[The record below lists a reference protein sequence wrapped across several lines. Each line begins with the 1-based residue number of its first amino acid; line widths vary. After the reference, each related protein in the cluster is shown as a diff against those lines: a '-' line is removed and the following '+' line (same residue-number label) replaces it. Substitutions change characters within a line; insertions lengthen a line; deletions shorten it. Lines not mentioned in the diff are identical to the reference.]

1 MKELKKFLFES
12 LFTKKDF
19 VKHTYLSD
27 VINTLC
33 TGDQIRIGAKGENSV
48 QIDKEK
54 QQQLKS
60 EFDALGS
67 NIDYETFNT
76 IVKKYDL
83 PEWSKIFKGD
93 FSGYKGGLSSKNRGN
108 AFEDDF
114 VNNFKF
120 YADDLASCLNMD
132 VDNLYNATVDGVG
145 ALNNSRP
152 LSVTNRGVIVGDIKT
167 SGDMLADVIVNADNK
182 YNVSL
187 KFGSTVTFINCG
199 IGKIFTRQ
207 EFNKYKTTGEYKPTK
222 EGEILLDFF
231 GLDHERFASI
241 FANYSGK
248 GKRNGAKDIID
259 VTDSAKTKQ
268 FMEFL
273 RSVIGYNYVLVHK
286 MDNGKIHYYNLMT
299 PKDLDNFIGKIQ
311 SMEILYPQNGEAK
324 RVDIVLETTN
334 LKIKFNIRSKDGGIE
349 PTHLMSDYTIKH

>member
-1 MKELKKFLFES
+1 MKELKSFLFES

-19 VKHTYLSD
+19 AKHNYMND
-27 VINTLC
+27 VIDALC
-33 TGDQIRIGAKGENSV
+33 NKDNIRIGAKGEDIIT
-48 QIDKEK
+48 IDASI
-54 QQQLKS
+54 QGNLKND
-60 EFDALGS
+60 FNALGS
-67 NIDYETFNT
+67 DIDYDSFNT
-76 IVKKYDL
+76 VVKKYGL

-93 FSGYKGGLSSKNRGN
+93 FSGYKGGLASKNRGN

-120 YADDLASCLNMD
+120 YADDLANCLKIN
-132 VDNLYNATVDGVG
+132 VDNLYNATIDGVG

-152 LSVTNRGVIVGDIKT
+152 LSVTNKGVTVGDINT

-241 FANYSGK
+241 FANYAGK
-248 GKRNGAKDIID
+248 GKRNGVKDIVD

-273 RSVIGYNYVLVHK
+273 RTVIGYNYVLVHK

-311 SMEILYPQNGEAK
+311 SMEILYPQNGDAK

>member
-1 MKELKKFLFES
+1 MKTLYEYINES

-33 TGDQIRIGAKGENSV
+33 TGDQIRVGAKGENSI

-54 QQQLKS
+54 QQQLKD

-120 YADDLASCLNMD
+120 YADDLAGCLNID

-241 FANYSGK
+241 FANYGGK
-248 GKRNGAKDIID
+248 GKRNGAKDIVD
-259 VTDSAKTKQ
+259 VSDSAKTKQ

-286 MDNGKIHYYNLMT
+286 IDNGKIHYYNLMT
-299 PKDLDNFIGKIQ
+299 SKDLDNFIGKIQ

>member
-1 MKELKKFLFES
+1 MKTLYEYINES

-19 VKHTYLSD
+19 VKHTYLND

-33 TGDQIRIGAKGENSV
+33 TGDLIRIGAKGENSI

-54 QQQLKS
+54 QQQLKND
-60 EFDALGS
+60 FDALGS

-76 IVKKYDL
+76 IVKKYGL
-83 PEWSKIFKGD
+83 PEWPKIFKGD

-120 YADDLASCLNMD
+120 YADDLADCLNIN

-152 LSVTNRGVIVGDIKT
+152 LSVTNRGVIVGDIST
-167 SGDMLADVIVNADNK
+167 SGDMLADAIVNADNK

-241 FANYSGK
+241 FANYGGK
-248 GKRNGAKDIID
+248 GKRNGTKDIVD

-268 FMEFL
+268 FIEFL

-299 PKDLDNFIGKIQ
+299 SKDLDNFIGKIQ

>member
-1 MKELKKFLFES
+1 MKTLYEYINES

-19 VKHTYLSD
+19 VKNTYLSD

-33 TGDQIRIGAKGENSV
+33 TGDEIRIGGKGENSI

-54 QQQLKS
+54 QQQLKN
-60 EFDALGS
+60 EYDALGS

-120 YADDLASCLNMD
+120 YADDLAGCLNTD

-241 FANYSGK
+241 FANYGGK
-248 GKRNGAKDIID
+248 GKRNGVKDIVD

-273 RSVIGYNYVLVHK
+273 CSVIGYNYVLVHK

-311 SMEILYPQNGEAK
+311 SMEILYPKNGEAK